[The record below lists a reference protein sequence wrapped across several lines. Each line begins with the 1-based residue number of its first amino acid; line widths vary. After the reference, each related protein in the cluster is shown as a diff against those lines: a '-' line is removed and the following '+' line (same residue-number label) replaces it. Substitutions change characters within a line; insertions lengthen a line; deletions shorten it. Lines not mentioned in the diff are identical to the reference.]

1 MIHLSKVGENMENT
15 ARATTTKGNK
25 IRVNDIENLGV
36 QDRARVVE
44 ISEQL
49 VEYETY
55 EDFTKAFPQSKNNQQ
70 FLVAQKKDD
79 ALKQQERDLIIRF
92 NATEPIVNT
101 AIGLPTPYME
111 LEQQLGSL
119 QKHKR
124 YYILATG
131 SKSKCEEYKKKV
143 IKKQNRDERI
153 FRRIE
158 TFTIAVAVIVI
169 KEIITKMGW
178 IINRLGELLS
188 FLLDR

>member
-1 MIHLSKVGENMENT
+1 MIHLPKVGEDMEST

-36 QDRARVVE
+36 RDLARVVE

-79 ALKQQERDLIIRF
+79 ALKQQERDLIIRL

-119 QKHKR
+119 QEHKR

-131 SKSKCEEYKKKV
+131 SKSKCERQKKKV
-143 IKKQNRDERI
+143 IKKQHRNERTTI
-153 FRRIE
+153 RIE
-158 TFTIAVAVIVI
+158 TILIALALLLI
-169 KEIITKMGW
+169 KEAIANLGKL
-178 IINRLGELLS
+178 INTLKELL
-188 FLLDR
+188 